1 MSAPRPD
8 KPTIPVWY
16 LTTFDALQHLD
27 GGLRNLEMEVRAVLR
42 QEGLDGRVRREIQA
56 VLEALHT
63 VKGQLVLAD
72 MTARAVVDE
81 TLVRAA

>member
-1 MSAPRPD
+1 MSAPGPVNT
-8 KPTIPVWY
+8 TIPLWY

-27 GGLRNLEMEVRAVLR
+27 GGLRNLELEVRAVLR
-42 QEGLDGRVRREIQA
+42 QEGLDNRVHRELLA
-56 VLEALHT
+56 VLDALHT

-81 TLVRAA
+81 ALARAA